1 MFEKFLSCR
10 LFVRVERFQKCEFEL
25 LKCENIMRFFSI
37 EYIFRLKLFAASSM
51 CVLVRLFFEGR
62 IMSFWSSFKF
72 LHTHCE
78 NRGWRERNFH
88 LFYSLTKLTSILFLP
103 FYSNII
109 KAVRSGEEEKQFVT
123 VYHSAEKQENFG
135 VWAMCV
141 RHWRKKQKEIEET
154 RLLILHEMDSKLY
167 NV

>member
-1 MFEKFLSCR
+1 MWKYYEIFFHWIHFSAETFCCLLDVFGYFFGWR
-10 LFVRVERFQKCEFEL
+10 QNYEL
-25 LKCENIMRFFSI
+25 Q
-37 EYIFRLKLFAASSM
+37 
-51 CVLVRLFFEGR
+51 
-62 IMSFWSSFKF
+62 SSFKF